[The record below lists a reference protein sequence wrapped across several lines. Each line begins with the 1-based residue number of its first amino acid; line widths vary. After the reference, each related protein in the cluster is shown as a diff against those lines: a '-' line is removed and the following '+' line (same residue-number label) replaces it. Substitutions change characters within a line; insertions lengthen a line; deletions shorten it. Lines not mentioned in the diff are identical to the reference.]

1 MYVAVKGGE
10 QAIKSAHQ
18 LLAEYRRGD
27 AAVAEISVTQIKQ
40 QMPLTLARVM
50 TEGFGLAVAAVLCLY
65 VAMG

>member
-27 AAVAEISVTQIKQ
+27 AAVAEISVAQIKQ
-40 QMPLTLARVM
+40 QMPLALARVM
-50 TEGFGLAVAAVLCLY
+50 TVA
-65 VAMG
+65 